1 MLTRFAQA
9 IFHSFSFSL
18 HSCHFPSFT
27 KHAAFLTDYFD
38 LREPEA
44 RSIGLPSP
52 CFAHAWD
59 SPLGCYSF
67 IASPNG
73 DNGVGAFAA
82 QVSAQMASDAGFGG
96 RGEAKG

>member
-1 MLTRFAQA
+1 
-9 IFHSFSFSL
+9 
-18 HSCHFPSFT
+18 
-27 KHAAFLTDYFD
+27 LTDYFD

-59 SPLGCYSF
+59 DPLGCYSF

-73 DNGVGAFAA
+73 DDGVGAFAA